1 MLIHDLFESGRAHNP
16 QQTFLNFEG
25 DHFTYEEFFDRIHR
39 TANALRNWGI
49 KPGDRVA
56 VYLENCPEFLELF
69 FATSYT
75 GSVLAPSNPDY
86 KEREL
91 RHSITLSAP
100 RLLITSS
107 ELEDTARAVA
117 DDTSLEEI
125 LTIDTSST
133 HRTLES
139 FETSEQVDPVDHKD
153 DAVALHMYTSGTTGP
168 PKAVEIT
175 HFNYTHAAND
185 FAKRMGFAPSDNVA
199 TCLPLFHANA
209 QVYTTLGAC
218 AAGSTVVLIR
228 EFSTSQWWEWMR
240 EYEVTEFNAMGSM
253 LKMLDNV
260 ETDREDNPVNQ
271 IFSAGTPPELIEPFE
286 ARFGLRVVE
295 GYSLT
300 EDVLLILNPTEPQRR
315 RIGSIGL
322 PPAEKRIKIV
332 DEDGESV
339 SRGEKGEIIMDC
351 PCTMAGYHDQPDK
364 TDEAIQDGW
373 FYTGDY
379 GKLDDDGFVYFIDRK
394 KNIIR
399 RSGENI
405 SSYEVE
411 GVIKSLEAVDE
422 VAVIPTPDEFR
433 TEEVKA
439 MVKLKEGAELEP
451 EDIVGVAKEELA
463 SFKTPRYVEFVDTFP
478 YTPTQKIQKSKLRER
493 EKEESLDHWDRE
505 A

>member
-1 MLIHDLFESGRAHNP
+1 MLIHELFESGMARNP
-16 QQTFLNFEG
+16 NQMFLNFEG
-25 DHFTYEEFFDRIHR
+25 NHVTYEEFYDRVHR
-39 TANALRNWGI
+39 TANTLSDWGI
-49 KPGDRVA
+49 DPGDRVA

-91 RHSITLSAP
+91 RHSLTLSTP

-107 ELEDTARAVA
+107 GLEDTAQAA
-117 DDTSLEEI
+117 AEDTSIEELI
-125 LTIDTSST
+125 TIDDSST
-133 HRTLES
+133 HRTLEPPTTDRRVS
-139 FETSEQVDPVDHKD
+139 PVDRED
-153 DAVALHMYTSGTTGP
+153 GDVALHMYTSGTTGP
-168 PKAVEIT
+168 PKAVEVT

-218 AAGSTVVLIR
+218 AAGSTVVLLR

-260 ETDREDNPVNQ
+260 ELDQEDNPVRQ

-286 ARFGLRVVE
+286 DRFDLRIVE

-300 EDVLLILNPTEPQRR
+300 EDVLLILNPTEPERR

-322 PPAEKRIKIV
+322 PPAEKRVKIV
-332 DEDGESV
+332 DDDGEPV
-339 SRGEKGEIIMDC
+339 PRGEKGEIIMEC

-394 KNIIR
+394 KDIVR

-411 GVIKSLEAVDE
+411 GVIKSIEAVDE

-439 MVKLKEGAELEP
+439 MVKVKEDAELHP
-451 EDIVGVAKEELA
+451 EDIVEVVSEELA
-463 SFKTPRYVEFVDTFP
+463 SFKVPRYIEFVDTFP

-493 EKEESLDHWDRE
+493 ETEESPDHWDRE